1 MSSRANRI
9 AQNSMELCTEH
20 QTRVIRE
27 LFGKINCLF
36 LFPQKG
42 GGGNAA
48 TETQRQIQDNQGI
61 FFIWNDPVPSPAP
74 YLQVAITKNSD
85 ASEICIEKNIF

>member
-36 LFPQKG
+36 LFPRKG

-61 FFIWNDPVPSPAP
+61 FF
-74 YLQVAITKNSD
+74 YL
-85 ASEICIEKNIF
+85 E

>member
-42 GGGNAA
+42 GGGNTAK
-48 TETQRQIQDNQGI
+48 ETQRQIQDNQGI
-61 FFIWNDPVPSPAP
+61 FFLSGMIRFHHRLLI
-74 YLQVAITKNSD
+74 YKLQ
-85 ASEICIEKNIF
+85 